1 MMNVTSQSLQS
12 LQSLMIAAVVGML
25 SGTHTAI
32 WGMYKDAIH
41 EGFAVRRFVRSILVG
56 GAVAVAIQLAL
67 GLPLPGAAAIIVL
80 FGLAYAAERG
90 IVEIW
95 KTFVRE
101 EDQSKYTIPMQFSV
115 HGVPVRSR
123 GARLAAGAVYVA
135 IVALCLFAVTRL
147 ELGPLGIPTPVRSA
161 LIGLTVG
168 AIIAFGGAWKDAP
181 TEGFDPL
188 KFFRSPC
195 LTVVFALLLSQLT
208 DSYLQVA
215 VGAIGY
221 ERATAETYKT
231 FFFPSK
237 PRGKFAGKPVLFPEM
252 LRRRR
257 YFVPAYAAI
266 WAVVI
271 VAGVVAL
278 RDLPSRA
285 GVQLDVLP
293 PRSHTVARP

>member
-1 MMNVTSQSLQS
+1 MTHVSVQSLA
-12 LQSLMIAAVVGML
+12 LAAVVGAL

-41 EGFAVRRFVRSILVG
+41 EGFAVRRFVRSVIVG

-67 GLPLPGAAAIIVL
+67 ALPLPGAAAVIVL

-90 IVEIW
+90 IVEVW

-101 EDQSKYTIPMQFSV
+101 EDQSKYTIPMQFSL
-115 HGVPVRSR
+115 HGVPVRGR
-123 GARLAAGAVYVA
+123 AARLAAGAAYVC
-135 IVALCLFAVTRL
+135 IVALCLVAVTHV
-147 ELGPLGIPTPVRSA
+147 ELGPLGAPTLLRSA

-181 TEGFDPL
+181 TEGFDML

-195 LTVVFALLLSQLT
+195 MTVVFALLLSHLT
-208 DSYLQVA
+208 DSYLQLA

-252 LRRRR
+252 LTRRR
-257 YFVPAYAAI
+257 YFVPAYVAI
-266 WAVVI
+266 WAGVI
-271 VAGVVAL
+271 VIGVVAL
-278 RDLPSRA
+278 RGVPSRGA
-285 GVQLDVLP
+285 TQLDLFVP
-293 PRSHTVARP
+293 HRQAGARP